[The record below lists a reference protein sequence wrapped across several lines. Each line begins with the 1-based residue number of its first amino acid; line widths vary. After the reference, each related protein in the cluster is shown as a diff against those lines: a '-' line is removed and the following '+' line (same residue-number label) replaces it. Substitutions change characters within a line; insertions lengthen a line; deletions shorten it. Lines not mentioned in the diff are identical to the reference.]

1 MILFQTAYPY
11 LKHSELN
18 LPTSEATSIEP
29 QLHSRSKGELCAQL
43 TESVHRARSAL
54 NEEREKSERLDRKL
68 EAEGRAAKKGW
79 MMMDFRRL
87 Q

>member
-1 MILFQTAYPY
+1 MLIQIRQCRSNP
-11 LKHSELN
+11 KS
-18 LPTSEATSIEP
+18 P
-29 QLHSRSKGELCAQL
+29 RSKGELCAQL

-79 MMMDFRRL
+79 TMTTVL
-87 Q
+87 